1 MKVRKLLSLY
11 LKNRHENRER
21 CSFSQKQAP
30 RGVLGK
36 RCSKKITVNQ
46 TFQRTSKLFMNYY
59 KMNFTKV
66 ILIKGKSKLEVQL

>member
-30 RGVLGK
+30 RGVVSK
-36 RCSKKITVNQ
+36 MCSENMQ
-46 TFQRTSKLFMNYY
+46 TNLQENTHA
-59 KMNFTKV
+59 
-66 ILIKGKSKLEVQL
+66 EV